1 LHRREIKRMS
11 SGSRFLATVLAGI
24 VWIYAG
30 FSVASG
36 PLAAKAITPA
46 VPGAAVKGTLPTQR

>member
-1 LHRREIKRMS
+1 MNVW
-11 SGSRFLATVLAGI
+11 SRFLATALAGI
-24 VWIYAG
+24 VWMFAG

-46 VPGAAVKGTLPTQR
+46 VLGVAAKCAAPLRN